1 MRLKTYPDTDPLR
14 NRRGQRHSFLPRESF
29 RLTLQAN
36 AVPQFQLQQPPDAI
50 VVVAILCAML
60 GKKTLDRFAPEVPT
74 LQASRTHQQLFDSV
88 QPGAGEPSTPRSWK
102 PQFAA
107 VKNRVGKQVFNRLF
121 QNDFFC

>member
-36 AVPQFQLQQPPDAI
+36 AVPQFQIQQPPDAI

-60 GKKTLDRFAPEVPT
+60 GKKALDRFAPEVPT

-102 PQFAA
+102 PRLPAA
-107 VKNRVGKQVFNRLF
+107 KKPGGEPAFHPP
-121 QNDFFC
+121 